1 MARQREAVVLSKL
14 LERFTQLCA
23 VPSDI
28 NEHLPTLRK
37 YAMKC
42 AHVTE
47 FGVRNAVSTVALAA
61 GFPKRMVSYDIRPMP
76 EAIERIIIGEVDFTF
91 RLADVLQIEIDPT
104 EVLFIDT
111 LHTYDQLN
119 AELVKHADK
128 VSKYLILHDTETFGI
143 VGEKRQRG
151 IMPAIDEFLLMNPI
165 WRFHEIY
172 RNNNGL
178 MVLRRGSTD

>member
-1 MARQREAVVLSKL
+1 MAGQREAAVLSKL

-37 YAMKC
+37 YAREC

-61 GFPKRMVSYDIRPMP
+61 GFPKRMVSYDIIPMP
-76 EAIERIIIGEVDFTF
+76 PAIERLIIGEVDFTF
-91 RLADVLQIEIDPT
+91 RLADVLQIEIVQTDL
-104 EVLFIDT
+104 LFIDT
-111 LHTYDQLN
+111 LHTYDQLS
-119 AELVKHADK
+119 AELAKHAGQ
-128 VSKYLILHDTETFGI
+128 VRKYIAFHDTETFGVI
-143 VGEKRQRG
+143 GEKQQRG
-151 IMPAIDEFLLMNPI
+151 IMPAIEEFLWLNPL
-165 WRFHEIY
+165 WKVHETY

-178 MVLRRGSTD
+178 MVLKHGSSD